1 MYRKTVTAILLGI
14 VFFASLTLAGNP
26 NDYII
31 PGRAK
36 LFDGT
41 LSGVRQ
47 AYQMFTNGI
56 NDPNCSNNRELRFLH
71 AAAGT
76 AMLAIRD
83 DGGSVNSVLELAKQ
97 FGINVLGNYWASY
110 FEPLGLELSIPLN
123 EHDAYEI
130 PPGAPNADEI
140 RAIFD
145 TSMIPDVNSLID
157 DLKLI
162 SDSPPFTILLDP
174 NETRAFFDPNLP
186 PLQYDLEV
194 DYGEVLLLKGFLIAL
209 KGQLQARSAYDL
221 YVDPNDNLVEKLHN
235 NSFNMNTDLLGRYP
249 DFLKVL
255 PTANDP
261 NIGKAILAQARQD
274 LIDSINCYF
283 DAIDYI
289 RNEGDPQEDDLLYID
304 PNEEH
309 NFEVIEN
316 RLTILRDSL
325 ANDTV
330 ITYPMVTTKTYDV
343 NDANSS
349 PIGQLVLVYNFG
361 GVEGN
366 EGSLNF
372 TGSIT
377 PSQWE
382 VDAFGI
388 NDGNTLWVDVENYEA
403 GWRFGFLEATLA
415 ADGTSFTAGTFQYH
429 DLDWNWVT
437 VNGLSGQLDSSE
449 VVDANVDLNP
459 IFGSSPRY
467 PNPVNPRD
475 LLPEFDQWNGPQPG
489 TMGHGLGAD
498 ATLGGILPDMTQQD
512 DWQVQLD
519 LQPGGLVIL
528 TSKTANVDG
537 DIGEWTPSQLVFD
550 DISGDTENKE
560 NPLTGVD
567 IDKLYLSYDPNYLY
581 GAITLNDNIDNSI
594 NYRYELN
601 LSYSPNDDSGLYAE
615 IFVSGGSASISWYN
629 DGLVDVPE
637 LEAQAGLNAVEFR
650 IPLAIIPGGWPGR
663 FIALESWGW
672 DSSTY
677 EDDGEWNGTHLKI
690 AGLGTNSL
698 GTISGIVTY
707 EDHISGEPI
716 FVQAYTDPWDPEGSL
731 VASTKRAAPGAYTL
745 TGIGIGFEGYVRAFT
760 PLFGF
765 NIFDP
770 EALTIEASTAVTL
783 TGSTLTDVN
792 LTLGGPTALQENT
805 WTQGQI
811 DPNTSAEDWYTF
823 EAQEG
828 KVYALDLAR
837 GTSQYAGMTLYGRD
851 GHTELEGAWGGGNW
865 QHIDWTCP
873 ETGTYYISISSYQ
886 PDSGTYQLRIA
897 QQDSMPSG
905 YEVWGGDTD
914 YRSEDNWQEY
924 YYNIDKQ
931 DYVKLGESSGGSTIF
946 NGYYT
951 YYVIAVHE
959 EINID
964 SVCGASDQFYYGDW
978 WWCGNAYNESYITGP
993 PDGFYATVGYQSS
1006 GGTFRGFLI
1015 IVNSW
1020 WDSLS
1025 VITSTSNTGSI
1036 SGQVADPNGS
1046 KLANVAVE
1054 IYIGDDENIA
1064 DKDAWH
1070 YYGSTTTDPNGQY
1083 RFDLLPQRRY
1093 RVHIYDQ
1100 EVEGTHYIETD
1111 LYNVQVLAG
1120 SETINMNYSLKQAGL
1135 IYGYVKTAGG
1145 IPIPNADVIA
1155 QASWTDEGQSWHNVW
1170 TDSAGRYEF
1179 WVAPS
1184 PGKFYPIWV
1193 RLAQL
1198 GSVYYESKW
1207 DGNLYQAIL
1216 EGTQVPD
1223 YLLEEGG
1230 IATGRVVNESN
1241 VGINDVQIQGQ
1252 WSKYGSA
1259 TQPWVV
1265 TDPNGYF
1272 ALGSL
1277 PSGIN
1282 YIYLDNSWREIQQDG
1297 VKYMVGDSYAGPIDI
1312 TAGGTVDV
1320 GTFTIYEAGMVTG
1333 IVTNESGVPV
1343 VAAEVWIEGRDI
1355 NGNYSER
1362 EDEVTDSFGQFTID
1376 YVAPGTYYLQT
1387 TKEGLLPSTV
1397 TNIAVARGQHV
1408 DLDDVILKS
1417 ANEGATLSGSITN
1430 YADIAWYDSD
1440 GSDKVQLPCYE
1451 ESDYDNFGFREFGLL
1466 AISMERTYT
1475 ESDYLDIDSLF
1486 VGNLGTEDI
1495 NDGYSDYFQ
1504 ADPNETLGSYQMML
1518 TSGDTAIGMYT
1529 YHEFLPGEGGCAI
1542 LHDWKRF
1549 NLTKGDSVSNLD
1561 FTAVTTSTGTLKG
1574 DIIVPAG
1581 YNDFPEDWCNIYAYA
1596 LDPNGN
1602 TINSI
1607 PLGDAVAF
1615 PGWTTTYEFRDL
1627 PAGDYMLKAYA
1638 RNLASVVIPSVTV
1651 SVGGTTIK
1659 DITFTAGGTLSGQV
1673 TDGVAVSGAVVTIIE
1688 TGKQAVTDASG
1699 NYIIK
1704 GMNTGTYTVKAS
1716 ALGYADAQETVQVT
1730 EGSVTTQDFVLSS
1743 TVGSISGTVK
1753 DISDANINGA
1763 TVAAYNE
1770 SDKTSHTCK
1779 TVGGAF
1785 SIGQLTPGQY
1795 ILAVNTDAYGVVVYP
1810 EGANRITLLPNQN
1823 ITGIPINVGAPKPPS
1838 FTVSSSASTEPVVLS
1853 MEFYSDRNLLAVP
1866 SVEIVDGNGVKGS
1879 LTSNTALNRF
1889 EIDYTA
1895 NANDNLVRIK
1905 IEETTPLVPGS
1916 PASKTFSFEVGAD
1929 LVMTSSTNVTNATG
1943 GTARIMG
1950 TQDNTEIY
1958 VPPFAIAG
1966 ADSDSQ
1972 AITLTIERYGDPG
1985 DDVHG
1990 TDANSVTAV
1999 YDFKFEDGVSVDE
2012 NHTFTVTMSFQLPAG
2027 MTQQEFE
2034 DTLVVKY
2041 FDAGDQQWKTDGITN
2056 VRINWANSTII
2067 FEVNHL
2073 SEFAGFT
2080 QSEIYHPADKNSD
2093 EVIGISEIVSYINK
2107 WAVGEVSISDV
2118 VKGINLWAAGHYYW
2132 DPSDQKFKP
2141 GTKP

>member
-1 MYRKTVTAILLGI
+1 MYRKTITAILLGI
-14 VFFASLTLAGNP
+14 VCCTSVTWAGNP

-47 AYQMFTNGI
+47 AYQTFTNGI

-97 FGINVLGNYWASY
+97 FGINVLGDYWASY

-388 NDGNTLWVDVENYEA
+388 NDGNTLWVDVENYDG
-403 GWRFGFLEATLA
+403 GWRMGYFEATLA
-415 ADGTSFTAGTFQYH
+415 ADGNSFTAGTLQYH

-449 VVDANVDLNP
+449 VVNVHVDLNP

-519 LQPGGLVIL
+519 LQPGALVIIKSGSP
-528 TSKTANVDG
+528 TIDG
-537 DIGEWTPSQLVFD
+537 GISEWTPSQLVFD
-550 DISGDTENKE
+550 DISGDTENQE

-581 GAITLNDNIDNSI
+581 GAITLYDNIDNSI
-594 NYRYELN
+594 DYRYELN

-629 DGLVDVPE
+629 GGLVDVPE

-690 AGLGTNSL
+690 AGLGTSNL
-698 GTISGIVTY
+698 GTISGTVIY

-716 FVQAYTDPWDPEGSL
+716 FVQAYTDPWDPEDSI
-731 VASTKRAAPGAYTL
+731 VTSTMINAPGAYTL

-760 PLFGF
+760 PLFSF

-770 EALTIEASTAVTL
+770 EGLTIEASTAVKLTGPTL
-783 TGSTLTDVN
+783 TGVN
-792 LTLGGPTALQENT
+792 LTLGGPTTLQEDT
-805 WTQGQI
+805 PVEGQL
-811 DPNTSAEDWYTF
+811 DPNTYDENWYAF
-823 EAQEG
+823 VAQ
-828 KVYALDLAR
+828 KDIVYALDLTR
-837 GTSQYAGMTLYGRD
+837 LTSQNAYMIIYGRD
-851 GHTELEGAWGGGNW
+851 GHTELEEAWGGGNW

-873 ETGTYYISISSYQ
+873 ETGTYYITVSNGYYQ
-886 PDSGTYQLRIA
+886 PDGGTYQLRITE
-897 QQDSMPSG
+897 QDSMPSG

-931 DYVKLGESSGGSTIF
+931 DYVKLGESSGGSAIF
-946 NGYYT
+946 NGDYA

-959 EINID
+959 QIDID
-964 SVCGASDQFYYGDW
+964 SICGASDQFYYGDW

-1020 WDSLS
+1020 WDTLS

-1036 SGQVADPNGS
+1036 SGQVADPNGN
-1046 KLANVAVE
+1046 KLANVAVD

-1064 DKDAWH
+1064 DEDAWN

-1135 IYGYVKTAGG
+1135 IYGYVKTAAGS
-1145 IPIPNADVIA
+1145 IPIPNAALIA
-1155 QASWTDEGQSWHNVW
+1155 EAPWTDEGRNWHNVW
-1170 TDSAGRYEF
+1170 TDSDGRYEL

-1184 PGKFYPIWV
+1184 PGKFYPVWV
-1193 RLAQL
+1193 TLAQL
-1198 GSVYYESKW
+1198 DDVYYESKW
-1207 DGNLYQAIL
+1207 DGNLYQATL
-1216 EGTQVPD
+1216 EGTHGPD
-1223 YLLEEGG
+1223 YYLEVGG
-1230 IATGRVVNESN
+1230 TVTGRVVNESG
-1241 VGINDVQIQGQ
+1241 VGIEGVWVESG
-1252 WSKYGSA
+1252 WSEQAADIGWP
-1259 TQPWVV
+1259 TE
-1265 TDPNGYF
+1265 TDPNGDF
-1272 ALGSL
+1272 ALHCL

-1282 YIYLDNSWREIQQDG
+1282 YICLDNREIQQNG
-1297 VKYMVGDSYAGPIDI
+1297 VKYQVSEAYAGPIDI
-1312 TAGGTVDV
+1312 PAGGTVDV

-1343 VAAEVWIEGRDI
+1343 VAAEVSIDGRDI

-1376 YVAPGTYYLQT
+1376 YVAPGTYYLRT

-1397 TNIAVARGQHV
+1397 TNIVVARGQHV

-1440 GSDKVQLPCYE
+1440 HVQLPCYE
-1451 ESDYDNFGFREFGLL
+1451 ESDYEDFGYDDFGLV
-1466 AISMERTYT
+1466 AISMEHTYT

-1486 VGNLGTEDI
+1486 VGMLDSEDI
-1495 NDGYSDYFQ
+1495 DDGYGDYFQ
-1504 ADPNETLGSYQMML
+1504 ADPNETPGSYQMML
-1518 TSGDTAIGMYT
+1518 PPGDIAIGMHT
-1529 YHEFLPGEGGCAI
+1529 NQEFLPGWGGCAI

-1549 NLTKGDSVSNLD
+1549 NLTKGDSLSNVD

-1574 DIIVPAG
+1574 NITVPAG
-1581 YNDFPEDWCNIYAYA
+1581 YNYFPEGWCSIYAYA

-1607 PLGDAVAF
+1607 QLGDAVAF

-1627 PAGDYMLKAYA
+1627 PAGTYRLKAYA
-1638 RNLASVVIPSVTV
+1638 RNLASVIVPSVTV
-1651 SVGGTTIK
+1651 GIGGTTIQ

-1673 TDGVAVSGAVVTIIE
+1673 TGGVAVSGAVVTIIE
-1688 TGKQAVTDASG
+1688 TGKQATTDASG

-1753 DISDANINGA
+1753 DISDANVNGA

-1770 SDKTSHTCK
+1770 SDKTSRTCK

-1810 EGANRITLLPNQN
+1810 EGANRITLLANQN
-1823 ITGIPINVGAPKPPS
+1823 ITGININVGAPKPPV

-1853 MEFYSDRNLLAVP
+1853 MTFYSDRNLLAAP

-1916 PASKTFSFEVGAD
+1916 PASKTFSFEVGTN

-2107 WAVGEVSISDV
+2107 WAAGEVSISDV

-2132 DPSDQKFKP
+2132 DSSAQKFKP
-2141 GTKP
+2141 GTQP